1 MLSKEITILIFIYLN
16 PIEAQLK
23 PGQGIVGNPLLHAH
37 PCKDNQN
44 ITIAF
49 EPDLP
54 PGEENQYHIHIN
66 EEFPKHS
73 RVNLKF
79 DSEASIILDDPSVAR
94 IETFKDIFQIKFFKK
109 GQNLSFQVKGLLN
122 GTIPYLTSLNVN
134 GLEYCNK
141 FDTGFL
147 DEYITG
153 FKDTAEVQLSVPDE
167 SCGRRK
173 IQYTELITNGLKTK
187 AGDWPWHAAIYKLER
202 NEIRYI
208 CGGTLLSK
216 TFVLT
221 AAHCATVRGVPV
233 LPEILSVVLGKY
245 SLVSIVIKYNLIGGD
260 VATQEREV
268 HQIIVHEEFT
278 YNRLD
283 NDIALLKLKSE
294 AVFSDYVQPACLWYP
309 DAYKK
314 LPQGNIY
321 GTVVG
326 WGFDHTDKLS
336 PQLRQAT
343 MPKVSDVTCIKS
355 NPVFF
360 GTILNK
366 RKFCAGFLNGTSACN
381 GDSGGS
387 FLVFIPDV
395 ENPKTGAWYVRGIVS
410 LSVARSDLALCDSS
424 QYVVF
429 TDVAKYRGWVTDLV
443 KV

>member
-1 MLSKEITILIFIYLN
+1 MNPLN
-16 PIEAQLK
+16 AQLK
-23 PGQGIVGNPLLHAH
+23 PGQGLVGNPLLHAY
-37 PCKDNQN
+37 PCKENHN

-54 PGEENQYHIHIN
+54 PGEENQYHVFIG
-66 EEFPKHS
+66 EEFPKQS

-79 DSEASIILDDPSVAR
+79 DSEASVTLDDPTVAR
-94 IETFKDIFQIKFFKK
+94 IQTINDFFQIKFFKK
-109 GQNLSFQVKGLLN
+109 GQHLGFQVKGLLN
-122 GTIPYLTSLNVN
+122 GTIPYMTSLIVN
-134 GLEYCNK
+134 GLEYCDK

-147 DEYITG
+147 DQFVKGY
-153 FKDTAEVQLSVPDE
+153 KDTAEVQLSVPDE

-173 IQYTELITNGLKTK
+173 IQYTELITNGLMTK
-187 AGDWPWHAAIYKLER
+187 AGDWPWHTAIYKLER

-245 SLVSIVIKYNLIGGD
+245 NLIGGD

-268 HQIIVHEEFT
+268 HQVIVHEEFV

-294 AVFSDYVQPACLWYP
+294 AVFTDYVQPACLWYK
-309 DAYKK
+309 DTYKK

-326 WGFDHTDKLS
+326 WGFDHTDQLS

-343 MPKVSDVTCIKS
+343 MPKVSDATCIKS
-355 NPVFF
+355 NPVFY
-360 GTILNK
+360 GTILNS
-366 RKFCAGFLNGTSACN
+366 RKFCAGLLNGTSACN
-381 GDSGGS
+381 GDSGGG
-387 FLVFIPDV
+387 FLVFVPDTN
-395 ENPKTGAWYVRGIVS
+395 NPKTGAWYVRGIVS
-410 LSVARSDLALCDSS
+410 LSVSRTDAALCDSS

-429 TDVAKYRGWVTDLV
+429 TDVAKFRGWVTKLV
-443 KV
+443 K